1 FGPATRWLT
10 TPKSATANTANSAS
24 PPRAPASGSAPAA
37 RVTPRRRTESFAIR
51 RKENMAGNS
60 TESLAEKSV
69 INEIVG
75 RAIRDE
81 ALSWK
86 VLWFAFCIRRD
97 RRAVRLG
104 DSIPDGRRTQPP
116 VGQNHAHY

>member
-1 FGPATRWLT
+1 
-10 TPKSATANTANSAS
+10 
-24 PPRAPASGSAPAA
+24 
-37 RVTPRRRTESFAIR
+37 
-51 RKENMAGNS
+51 MAGNS

-116 VGQNHAHY
+116 VGQNHAHYWCHLWIRQQWRAGATGRTPGTAEIRV